1 MLMTN
6 MDIVTTG
13 KEARVVTMP
22 FADALVSLGQ
32 SRSDVVVL
40 SADLSNYTDL
50 IPFRDAFPDR
60 FFQVGMAEQNMMGIA
75 GGLARSGFLPIAV
88 TYGVFATRRA
98 YDQVA
103 MALGTGTVK
112 AIIVAFLPGIT
123 TPFRATHQATDDLA
137 LMRAI
142 PGMTVIDPADS
153 TELRAALYAAAA
165 NQGTVYLRGL
175 RGLVEERFDPE
186 GFIFTI
192 GAARLVRDGP
202 DVAIVGTGLGTAW
215 ALDASEILAARG
227 ISASLLH
234 VPTLKPLDR
243 EAIAALAARFAIVH
257 VVENHSVLGGL
268 ASAVAEVVAGIG
280 APTRVNPI
288 GVPDQWAPA
297 GSLDY
302 IRSEINLSAADIVDR
317 VLATWTRT

>member
-1 MLMTN
+1 
-6 MDIVTTG
+6 
-13 KEARVVTMP
+13 MP

-32 SRSDVVVL
+32 LRSDVVVL

-60 FFQVGMAEQNMMGIA
+60 FFQVGMAEQNMMGLA
-75 GGLARSGFLPIAV
+75 GGLARSGLLPIAV

-103 MALGTGTVK
+103 MALGTGTVN

-153 TELRAALYAAAA
+153 TELRAALSAAAA
-165 NQGTVYLRGL
+165 NTGTVYLRGL

-192 GAARLVRDGP
+192 GAARLLSDGP
-202 DVAIVGTGLGTAW
+202 DAAIVGTGLGTAW
-215 ALDASEILAARG
+215 ALDASEILATRG

-243 EAIAALAARFAIVH
+243 EAIAALAARFAVIH
-257 VVENHSVLGGL
+257 VVENHSVVGGL

-302 IRSEINLSAADIVDR
+302 IRSEINLSAVGIADR
-317 VLATWTRT
+317 VSATWARP

>member
-1 MLMTN
+1 MA
-6 MDIVTTG
+6 IVPTG
-13 KEARVVTMP
+13 ERARVVTMP

-32 SRSDVVVL
+32 LRSDVVVL

-50 IPFRDAFPDR
+50 SPFRDAFPDR

-75 GGLARSGFLPIAV
+75 GGLARSGLLPIAV

-103 MALGTGTVK
+103 MALGTGTVN

-153 TELRAALYAAAA
+153 TELRAALSAAAA
-165 NQGTVYLRGL
+165 NPGTFYLRGL

-192 GAARLVRDGP
+192 GAARLLSDGP
-202 DVAIVGTGLGTAW
+202 DAAIVGTGLGTAW
-215 ALDASEILAARG
+215 ALDASEILATRG

-243 EAIAALAARFAIVH
+243 EAIAALAARFAVIH
-257 VVENHSVLGGL
+257 VVENHSVVGGL

-302 IRSEINLSAADIVDR
+302 IRSEINLSAVGIADR
-317 VLATWTRT
+317 VSATWAGP

>member
-1 MLMTN
+1 MA
-6 MDIVTTG
+6 IVPTG
-13 KEARVVTMP
+13 ERARVVTMP

-32 SRSDVVVL
+32 LRSDVVVL

-50 IPFRDAFPDR
+50 SPFRDAFPDR

-75 GGLARSGFLPIAV
+75 GGLARSGLLPIAV

-103 MALGTGTVK
+103 MALGTGTVN

-153 TELRAALYAAAA
+153 TELRAALSAAAA
-165 NQGTVYLRGL
+165 NTGTVYLRGL

-186 GFIFTI
+186 GFVFTI
-192 GAARLVRDGP
+192 GAARLLSDGP

-215 ALDASEILAARG
+215 ALDASEILATRG

-243 EAIAALAARFAIVH
+243 EAIAALAARFAVIH
-257 VVENHSVLGGL
+257 VVENHSVVGGL

-302 IRSEINLSAADIVDR
+302 IRSEINLSAVGIADR
-317 VLATWTRT
+317 VSATWARP

>member
-1 MLMTN
+1 MIS

-75 GGLARSGFLPIAV
+75 GGLARSGLLPIAV

-165 NQGTVYLRGL
+165 NSGTVYLRGL

-202 DVAIVGTGLGTAW
+202 DAAIVGTGLGTAW

-243 EAIAALAARFAIVH
+243 EAIAALAARFAVVH
-257 VVENHSVLGGL
+257 VVENHSVVGGL
-268 ASAVAEVVAGIG
+268 ASAVAEVIAGIG
-280 APTRVNPI
+280 ASTRVNPI

-302 IRSEINLSAADIVDR
+302 IRSEINLSAVGIADR
-317 VLATWTRT
+317 VLATWTGP

>member
-1 MLMTN
+1 M
-6 MDIVTTG
+6 TTG

-75 GGLARSGFLPIAV
+75 GGLARSGLLPIAV

-153 TELRAALYAAAA
+153 TELRAALHAAAA
-165 NQGTVYLRGL
+165 NPGTVYLRGL

-186 GFIFTI
+186 GFIFAI

-202 DVAIVGTGLGTAW
+202 DAAIVGTGLGTAW

-243 EAIAALAARFAIVH
+243 EAIAALAARFAVVH
-257 VVENHSVLGGL
+257 VVENHSVVGGL
-268 ASAVAEVVAGIG
+268 ASAVAEVIAGIG

-302 IRSEINLSAADIVDR
+302 IRSEINLSAVGIADR
-317 VLATWTRT
+317 VLATWTGP